1 MPTRKTIF
9 WLLAAAALY
18 FIAWN
23 VGSGWLYILSAFVLA
38 VPVASLALARFNTRN
53 LDVQLSSSAEAIQG
67 GCLLAD
73 VTITNRSWLPRFL
86 IKVDLV
92 FAGSR
97 SSILAPDLSGRHQ
110 QQACLQ
116 FSGVR
121 RGVYPGAAVKISS
134 SAPFGIASSK
144 RRRTAERPLVVFPR
158 SFFLGS
164 DWAAG
169 QGSAGYMLASSVPTR
184 KPGGDYLGVR
194 DYHPEDSPRSIHWR
208 TTARTGSLAVV
219 EYAHQVAINPVVLV
233 DNWRDADF
241 GAGEGSSFETAVSIA
256 ASLINRESM
265 HNRRFAIGSSW
276 EDAAVHGMSNESREA
291 LLWLSGVQADRPQP
305 LGLSA
310 AQLPW
315 PSATPVLIMAS
326 HVAYADLASSEF
338 LNVYPHSVIVMLD
351 WRAQETDRHKR
362 SLMMEDNAL
371 GRLADEIDAQGGRC
385 VLIDAPDQVVR
396 CLTDL

>member
-1 MPTRKTIF
+1 MPTRKTVF
-9 WLLAAAALY
+9 WLVAATALY

-53 LDVQLSSSAEAIQG
+53 LDVQLSSSAETLQG
-67 GCLLAD
+67 DPLLAEI
-73 VTITNRSWLPRFL
+73 TIANRSWLPRFL
-86 IKVDLV
+86 IKIDLD
-92 FAGSR
+92 FAGSK
-97 SSILAPDLSGRHQ
+97 SSILAPVLSGRRNHQ
-110 QQACLQ
+110 ARLD
-116 FSGVR
+116 FPDVR
-121 RGVYPGAAVKISS
+121 RGIYPGAAVKLSS

-144 RRRTAERPLVVFPR
+144 RLRTAERPLVVFPR
-158 SFFLGS
+158 SFILGS

-184 KPGGDYLGVR
+184 KAGGDYLGVR
-194 DYHPEDSPRSIHWR
+194 DYRPEDSPRSIHWR
-208 TTARTGSLAVV
+208 TTARTGNLAVV
-219 EYAHQVAINPVVLV
+219 EYAHQMAINPVVLV

-241 GAGEGSSFETAVSIA
+241 GAGEQSSFETAVSIA
-256 ASLINRESM
+256 ASLINREAM

-276 EDAAVHGMSNESREA
+276 ADAAARGMSNESHEA
-291 LLWLSGVQADRPQP
+291 LLWLSGIKADRQQP
-305 LGLSA
+305 LRLSA

-326 HVAYADLASSEF
+326 HQAYADLASSEF
-338 LNVYPHSVIVMLD
+338 LDVYPHSVVVMLD
-351 WRAQETDRHKR
+351 WRSQEKDRHQR
-362 SLMMEDNAL
+362 SLMMADSAL
-371 GRLADEIDAQGGRC
+371 ERLADEIDARGGRC